1 MCLIMRWQEEVSYV
15 LPWQLFILS
24 CPRGPVQS
32 AFTGWFPIANY
43 LSTFSSTTCTSEA
56 ILLLRTSEMVNR
68 NLPSPA
74 SKHKMD
80 CRQKKMFVISFFF
93 YKKELSRQVF
103 VLLVMCLNLN
113 DVWHC
118 MLRFVCMTVQV
129 TNSGWIF
136 VRTIRVHIS
145 PAMLWQYIGIGLN
158 MRCENTYLT
167 WLRKA

>member
-1 MCLIMRWQEEVSYV
+1 M

-32 AFTGWFPIANY
+32 AFTGWFPIANHLHFLIY
-43 LSTFSSTTCTSEA
+43 SMH
-56 ILLLRTSEMVNR
+56 LRSRFAAENQWNGQTVHR

-80 CRQKKMFVISFFF
+80 CRQKKMFVIFFFFF

-103 VLLVMCLNLN
+103 FLLVMCLNLN

-118 MLRFVCMTVQV
+118 TLGFVCSTVQV

-145 PAMLWQYIGIGLN
+145 SGRAVTIYWHWA
-158 MRCENTYLT
+158 EH
-167 WLRKA
+167 AV